1 MAPPHR
7 SARRPAGCSCWSA
20 AGRWARGLKLASS
33 SPRRDVLVS
42 MLVKVAATLKNILHP
57 PYADLPVLHA
67 TLPRRVVAWTLIPSY
82 FACCAL
88 GPAEPHCAGRSAPL
102 RSALWRQSRAKG
114 AKCKPQPAVKSSTP
128 GAHTTPIRRDRC
140 VQRIREANESDGTRE
155 IRERVC
161 RLCTV
166 SRDPWWL
173 PGAPRAAEMGTA
185 QRMREHRVPNIAPT
199 LRHTTSCSVRLPIEF

>member
-20 AGRWARGLKLASS
+20 AGRWARARGLKLASS

-67 TLPRRVVAWTLIPSY
+67 TLPRRVVAWTLRWDQPSRT
-82 FACCAL
+82 AQD
-88 GPAEPHCAGRSAPL
+88 ERSAPL
-102 RSALWRQSRAKG
+102 CAVQSRAKG